1 MDAAELTLMRK
12 LLTERRVA
20 TLAVLLDGEPY
31 TGLLPFVVAEDF
43 SAAFIH
49 ASDLAQHSA
58 GLQPGAPYSLLIH
71 ADDAPDADPLQIPR
85 LSLQGHVERL
95 EHDTPAYTQAAGRY
109 QKRFPNSAVTFSFRD
124 FHLYR
129 LPFERGR
136 FVAGFA
142 RAYNVSPALLRQL
155 AEQPADFHK

>member
-1 MDAAELTLMRK
+1 MNAEARHLLRQ
-12 LLTERRVA
+12 LLTDRRVA

-43 SAAFIH
+43 RAAFIH
-49 ASDLAQHSA
+49 ASGLARHSA

-71 ADDAPDADPLQIPR
+71 APDAPDADPLQIPR

-95 EHDTPAYTQAAGRY
+95 ERGTPAYDQAAARY
-109 QKRFPNSAVTFSFRD
+109 QARFPGSAMTFRFAD

-142 RAYNVSPALLRQL
+142 RAYDLSPALLRQL
-155 AEQPADFHK
+155 AG